1 MNGCSALR
9 EGELWLYGNPL
20 KSLDLSEWNFW
31 SEAAYWEDDDS
42 DFKSGIQGLYH
53 CPDLIVHFKDGYIH
67 FDETG
72 DHVAD
77 NTYDLVLTSFW
88 KPLP

>member
-53 CPDLIVHFKDGYIH
+53 CPDLIVHFKDSNFPHEKCGSNLENSIM
-67 FDETG
+67 DQ
-72 DHVAD
+72 VK
-77 NTYDLVLTSFW
+77 NSW
-88 KPLP
+88 KR